1 MTVASGFFFILAM
14 TVALLPPLTPEES
27 GPTAR
32 AASITAGRFF
42 FSLLPIGLE
51 GWPRDRERVSMIRE
65 DRDYEVLQSE
75 SYFLNKV
82 MS

>member
-1 MTVASGFFFILAM
+1 LAT
-14 TVALLPPLTPEES
+14 TVALLPPPTPEES
-27 GPTAR
+27 GATAP

-42 FSLLPIGLE
+42 FSLLPIGLK
-51 GWPRDRERVSMIRE
+51 GWPHDREQVSMIRE

-75 SYFLNKV
+75 SYFHNKV